1 MRRGESYVWQLKDW
15 PSFRWDAER
24 LLSPV
29 AAARA
34 KQGRLL
40 GRMQHLGF
48 DLQREAQARAVVEE
62 VLKSSEIE
70 GERLDAESV
79 RSSVARR
86 LGLPEGGIRPA
97 DAKADGVVEMMLDA
111 TVRFKN
117 PLTKSRLVAWHAALF
132 PTGHS
137 GLHRVRAG
145 DWRGDVA
152 GPMQVVSGSVGRTKV
167 HYEAPPAKRVP
178 REMTAF
184 LKWFNQPRGGDGLI
198 RAGLAHLWF
207 VTIHPMDDGNGR
219 MARAIADMA
228 LAQLE
233 GAPLRFYSLS
243 SQIRRDRNAYYDI
256 LESTQRH
263 GLNVSAW
270 LEWFVGCFARAVD
283 AAEEVSGEVFR
294 RADFWNRY
302 AKEPITPRQK
312 TVLNRFLGDFE
323 GKLTAKKW
331 AVLAKCSVDTAQRD
345 INDLVERHILVKN
358 DGGSKNTSYA
368 FAVERPA

>member
-1 MRRGESYVWQLKDW
+1 MGRGKSYIWQQKGW
-15 PSFRWDAER
+15 PAFRWDSAR
-24 LLSPV
+24 LLAPI

-40 GRMQHLGF
+40 GRMEQLGL

-62 VLKSSEIE
+62 VVKSSEIE

-86 LGLPEGGIRPA
+86 LGLPEAGLRPA
-97 DAKADGVVEMMLDA
+97 DVKTDGVVEMLLDA
-111 TVRFKN
+111 TGNYRK
-117 PLTKSRLVAWHAALF
+117 PLTQSRLVSWHAALF
-132 PTGHS
+132 PTDHS
-137 GLHRVRAG
+137 GLHRVRTG
-145 DWRGDVA
+145 GWRNDA
-152 GPMQVVSGSVGRTKV
+152 SGPMQVVSGSVGRTKV
-167 HYEAPPAKRVP
+167 HYQAPPAARLP
-178 REMTAF
+178 DEMRAF
-184 LKWFNQPRGGDGLI
+184 LKWFNQPRTGDGLV

-207 VTIHPMDDGNGR
+207 VTVHPMDDGNGR
-219 MARAIADMA
+219 VARAIADMA

-233 GAPLRFYSLS
+233 DAPHRFYSLS
-243 SQIRRDRNAYYDI
+243 SQIRRERNAYYAV
-256 LESTQRH
+256 LESTQRG
-263 GLNVSAW
+263 GLDVSEW
-270 LEWFVGCFARAVD
+270 LAWFVGCFSRAVD
-283 AAEEVSGEVFR
+283 AANDVSGEVFR

-331 AVLAKCSVDTAQRD
+331 AALAKCSVDTAQRD
-345 INDLVERHILVKN
+345 INDLVERKILLKN

-368 FAVERPA
+368 LALEKS